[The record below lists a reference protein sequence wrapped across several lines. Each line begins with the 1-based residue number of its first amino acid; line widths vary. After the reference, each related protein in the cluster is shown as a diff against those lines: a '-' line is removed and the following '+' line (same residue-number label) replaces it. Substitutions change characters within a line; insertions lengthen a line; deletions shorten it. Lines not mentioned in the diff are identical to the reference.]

1 MIEAADPSAIAE
13 VQQCGVCSVVQCV
26 LSTHVLWCVSL
37 VGLSGLG
44 SLAKQHGD
52 EMEMQLSKKLHLGD
66 RVIVQLKRTSEHI
79 RGTAAC

>member
-1 MIEAADPSAIAE
+1 MH
-13 VQQCGVCSVVQCV
+13 
-26 LSTHVLWCVSL
+26 LLWCVSL

-79 RGTAAC
+79 AAC

>member
-1 MIEAADPSAIAE
+1 M
-13 VQQCGVCSVVQCV
+13 
-26 LSTHVLWCVSL
+26 HVLWRVSL

-44 SLAKQHGD
+44 GLAKQHGD

-79 RGTAAC
+79 RATGAFLVNVTSHDIGSCDVA

>member
-1 MIEAADPSAIAE
+1 MVCA
-13 VQQCGVCSVVQCV
+13 VLCSVSCLCTYCDVC
-26 LSTHVLWCVSL
+26 L

-79 RGTAAC
+79 RATAACYSRP